1 MMKRILVV
9 LAVAFLLGASATPA
23 KAATVAEL
31 QAMIAQL
38 TAQIA
43 GLSGGSTAVSTG
55 YKFNTNLTVGSTGAD
70 VVALQDWLSAKGFLS
85 IPAGTSKGYFGQLTK
100 TSVSAYQASAGLP
113 ATGFV
118 GPMTREKL
126 NAAAPVV
133 TTPGTVT
140 PSTPSTLSGG
150 EGQLTDIDNTSA
162 DVESTLDESEE
173 DVKVF
178 GVEFEAEDSDVA
190 VERVDVD
197 FTLVDAENG
206 SDNLEDYITEVS
218 LFWGD
223 KKLAT
228 LDVDEADVNDAGEGD
243 FTDAAN
249 ANDVYSFRFTGLN
262 GVVKEGDTAEL
273 YVAVSAV
280 NNIDTSDE
288 GDDWAVLIPDDGI
301 RAVDAAGISETYVSS
316 ELDQDTFAVE
326 AADAGDLD
334 LSIDDSDNIDRIV
347 AVSADSDT
355 NGVEILKFSLESD
368 ASDNNVDEIEID
380 LATTTSTTTA
390 FTTVIKKLKLYADGK
405 EIGSETITDNTG
417 GQPDGSGTA
426 LFENLDLDIKDGE
439 EVEFVVKADFEDEAD
454 TREGFT
460 FQATVD
466 AGSIDAED
474 AEGDDVTVTGDVTG
488 GEIELRTTGIAV
500 EFVSQDTEK
509 TIGTLA
515 GNPDRAE
522 LELVFKVTA
531 VGDEDVYIDGDILPG
546 VTGPLAATD
555 GLTWA
560 TTTNSTTGT
569 TTSGTYAYGTAALS
583 VSGNTDSDVTTSGQV
598 SYKINKGQ
606 TRTFTFNVSIPAGT
620 ANSNVG
626 ARITGLKWDVDSGDA
641 HANLYDFDLGD
652 IKTDLVTG
660 LTIH

>member
-38 TAQIA
+38 TAQISA
-43 GLSGGSTAVSTG
+43 LSGGSTAASTG

-70 VVALQDWLSAKGFLS
+70 VVALQDWLASKGFLS

-100 TSVSAYQASAGLP
+100 SAVSAYQASAGLP

-150 EGQLTDIDNTSA
+150 EGQLTDIDNVSS

-178 GVEFEAEDSDVA
+178 GAEMEAEDSDIA
-190 VERVDVD
+190 IERVDVD
-197 FTLVDAENG
+197 FTFVDGQDG
-206 SDNLEDYITEVS
+206 SDDLEDYITEVS
-218 LFWGD
+218 LYLGD

-243 FTDAAN
+243 FTSAAN
-249 ANDVYSFRFTGLN
+249 ENDVYSFRFTGLN
-262 GVVKEGDTAEL
+262 GVIKEGATGEL

-280 NNIDTSDE
+280 SNMDTSDE

-316 ELDQDTFAVE
+316 SDLEQETFAIE

-334 LSIDDSDNIDRIV
+334 LSIDSGDNEDRIV

-355 NGVEILKFSLESD
+355 NGVEILKFTLESD
-368 ASDNNVDEIEID
+368 ASDNNVDEIQIS

-390 FTTVIKKLKLYADGK
+390 FTSVIKKLKLYADGK
-405 EIGSETITDNTG
+405 EVGTESVSN
-417 GQPDGSGTA
+417 GTA
-426 LFENLDLDIKDGE
+426 GGATATFENLDLDIEDGE
-439 EVEFVVKADFEDEAD
+439 ELEFVVKADFEDEAD
-454 TREGFT
+454 AREGFT
-460 FQATVD
+460 FQATVV
-466 AGSIDAED
+466 ASSIDAED

-488 GEIELRTTGIAV
+488 GELELRTTGIAV
-500 EFVSQDTEK
+500 KFVSSSESK
-509 TIGTLA
+509 VIGPLA
-515 GNPDRAE
+515 GDPDRAE
-522 LELVFKVTA
+522 LTIVFDVSA
-531 VGDEDVYIDGDILPG
+531 VGDEDIYVDGDIASG
-546 VTGPLAATD
+546 VPSPTTATD
-555 GLTWA
+555 GLVWA
-560 TTTNSTTGT
+560 TTTDSTTGT
-569 TTSGTYAYGTAALS
+569 STTGKYGYGTPTLS
-583 VSGNTDSDVTTSGQV
+583 VGGNTDDDITTAGQV
-598 SYKINKGQ
+598 EYKIDKGQ
-606 TRTFTFNVSIPAGT
+606 TRRFTFKASIPAGA
-620 ANSNVG
+620 ANTNAG
-626 ARITGLKWDVDSGDA
+626 ARITGIKWDTSTGDSTA
-641 HANLYDFDLGD
+641 YLYDFDLGD
-652 IKTDLVTG
+652 FKTGTVSG